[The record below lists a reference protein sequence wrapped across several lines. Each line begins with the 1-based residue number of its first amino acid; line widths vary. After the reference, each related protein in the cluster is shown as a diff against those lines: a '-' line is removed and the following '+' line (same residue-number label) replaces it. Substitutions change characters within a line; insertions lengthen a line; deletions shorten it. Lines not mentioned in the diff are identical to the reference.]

1 VVLGGTAAWAYV
13 SRRARAR
20 HLRWVGCGARAICLR
35 HQNTRASNAR
45 LKVELEKER
54 AAAQGKIAAGTADL
68 RKAAS
73 RLESELRIARA
84 EIDRL
89 VREVAEYRGE
99 SSPASLLD
107 ALISP

>member
-1 VVLGGTAAWAYV
+1 MSVA
-13 SRRARAR
+13 RARAR
-20 HLRWVGCGARAICLR
+20 HLRWVAAAREQFASGT
-35 HQNTRASNAR
+35 QNTRASNAR

-73 RLESELRIARA
+73 RLEGELRIARA

-89 VREVAEYRGE
+89 VREWPNTEASRP
-99 SSPASLLD
+99 PASLLD
-107 ALISP
+107 GSDFALTRPYLP